1 MEYSKAFISAYQI
14 VEYLVC
20 EHNYQIMRVAKEKH
34 EIWLANP
41 KHKQHPVIHVI
52 YEKDDDASWD
62 SYVHPVFM
70 MLYSLIQKQGEPLEL
85 STIDNH
91 MDHAAP
97 LKQVFVHK
105 DGVSDVSIL
114 KLFPKL
120 NRVLHDVEDLQNE
133 FVHISGHIESVQL
146 KNQKKL
152 LKSTLKKIYP
162 YLTLFLVFVCSSFTF
177 LFYWGYI

>member
-1 MEYSKAFISAYQI
+1 
-14 VEYLVC
+14 
-20 EHNYQIMRVAKEKH
+20 
-34 EIWLANP
+34 
-41 KHKQHPVIHVI
+41 
-52 YEKDDDASWD
+52 
-62 SYVHPVFM
+62 
-70 MLYSLIQKQGEPLEL
+70 
-85 STIDNH
+85 

-152 LKSTLKKIYP
+152 LKSTLKKYIRIYM
-162 YLTLFLVFVCSSFTF
+162 
-177 LFYWGYI
+177 